1 MKGKIK
7 ILYKLYKDMEEL
19 DPSLQSIVSSSTSLQ
34 RRGAVFD
41 TASIASSV
49 TGFYTELE

>member
-19 DPSLQSIVSSSTSLQ
+19 DPSLQSPSLQ
-34 RRGAVFD
+34 RRGAVID

-49 TGFYTELE
+49 TGSLGPYLSLDP